1 MRKCDIVQKIV
12 GQTGI
17 ETTDV
22 SLVVDAFISQI
33 KKEVGAGNRVDFRG
47 FGVFQPRK
55 RKAKKGHDFKTGSS
69 IDLPEKSVPHFKPSS
84 RYFKIK
90 EDRV

>member
-22 SLVVDAFISQI
+22 NLVIDAFIYQI
-33 KKEVGAGNRVDFRG
+33 KKNVGEGNRIDFRG

-55 RKAKKGHDFKTGSS
+55 RKAKKCHNFKTGNA
-69 IDLPEKSVPHFKPSS
+69 IDLPARSVPHFKPSS

-90 EDRV
+90 EDSV